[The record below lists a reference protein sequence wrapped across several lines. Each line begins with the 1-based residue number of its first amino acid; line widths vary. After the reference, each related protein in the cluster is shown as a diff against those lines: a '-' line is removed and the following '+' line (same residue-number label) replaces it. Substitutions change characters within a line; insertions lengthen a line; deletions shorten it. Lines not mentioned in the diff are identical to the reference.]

1 MYCGRYQCKNSL
13 HSVGVRARLA
23 IPRFRPVPVAF
34 AVVTQVDEVQKVDH
48 QPFLGNCWATMSA
61 ASAANCDAVLAVL
74 ESVDAE
80 SSALFVKSIV
90 EAPHVTWS
98 YAFLPGAAS
107 TVGCEDAAA
116 VTAGDINSLACLL
129 DAIAVSD
136 QPRMRCVP
144 LLAAAGW
151 TFDRMA
157 SLPLVNILLVLV
169 LAPSLCC
176 RSQRQIDEA
185 AADSCTQQMQAAG
198 GLSRAPMAIASELE
212 RLRPKFLPRWVT
224 QKLIV
229 PAGESRGEALTT
241 DGNGEFMDPPCD
253 DGWPRPL
260 TERPSDSGASL
271 LPEFRAASQ
280 DQPGNATAAPAAAQ
294 PQSEHQQPVEISGTG
309 RLQPHVYQS
318 SFSSASL
325 AHYVTLVDGMPARGY
340 TPLGFERVAV
350 GGTFDRLHA
359 GHELLLAATALVAK
373 RSVFVGVTADA
384 LLANK
389 SHRDLLQP
397 YETRVREAVSY
408 MQAVRPGL
416 QVEAGPL
423 SDPKVPTLAELD
435 PDMEAL
441 VVSVET
447 LPGAAAINAGRRA
460 RGFRPLTVITVPVIG
475 LCGSLETGK
484 TSSFSNKLSSSRLRA
499 LEAAAA
505 STKPVDPI
513 QTPSS

>member
-98 YAFLPGAAS
+98 YAFLP
-107 TVGCEDAAA
+107 
-116 VTAGDINSLACLL
+116 
-129 DAIAVSD
+129 
-136 QPRMRCVP
+136 
-144 LLAAAGW
+144 AAGW

-185 AADSCTQQMQAAG
+185 AADSCTQQMQGQADAIDVHRVAAAAG